1 METVLV
7 LAVIVAVLVAI
18 DRLALWAE
26 ARGWIY
32 WRRRKPVGSQ
42 VGAAVAAELGAILSP
57 AERTRQEVTARA
69 QQLPA
74 PDDPGGAP
82 KPPENA

>member
-1 METVLV
+1 MKTVLI
-7 LAVIVAVLVAI
+7 LAVIVLGLVAI
-18 DRLALWAE
+18 DRAALWAE

-32 WRRRKPVGSQ
+32 WRRRKRVGGQ

-57 AERTRQEVTARA
+57 AERTRQEIMLRTE
-69 QQLPA
+69 QLPA

>member
-1 METVLV
+1 MKTVIV
-7 LAVIVAVLVAI
+7 LAAIVAALVTI
-18 DRLALWAE
+18 DRAALWAE

-32 WRRRKPVGSQ
+32 WRRRKRVGSQ
-42 VGAAVAAELGAILSP
+42 VGAGIAAELGAILSP
-57 AERTRQEVTARA
+57 AERTRQEVVARA

>member
-1 METVLV
+1 MKTAVVL
-7 LAVIVAVLVAI
+7 LAVVAVLVAI
-18 DRLALWAE
+18 DRAALWAE

-32 WRRRKPVGSQ
+32 WRRRKRVGGQ

-57 AERTRQEVTARA
+57 AERTRQEVTLRA
-69 QQLPA
+69 EQLPA

-82 KPPENA
+82 NPPENA

>member
-1 METVLV
+1 MKTVIV
-7 LAVIVAVLVAI
+7 LALIAIGLLAI

-32 WRRRKPVGSQ
+32 WRRRKRVGSQ
-42 VGAAVAAELGAILSP
+42 IGAAVAAELGAILTP
-57 AERTRQEVTARA
+57 AERTRQEVILRA
-69 QQLPA
+69 EQLPA

-82 KPPENA
+82 NPPKSA

>member
-1 METVLV
+1 MKTVLV
-7 LAVIVAVLVAI
+7 LAAIVIGLVAI
-18 DRLALWAE
+18 DRAALWAE

-32 WRRRKPVGSQ
+32 WRRTKRVGSQ

-57 AERTRQEVTARA
+57 AERTRQEIIARA
-69 QQLPA
+69 AQLPA

>member
-1 METVLV
+1 MKTAIVL
-7 LAVIVAVLVAI
+7 LAIVAGLVAI
-18 DRLALWAE
+18 DRAALWAE

-32 WRRRKPVGSQ
+32 WRRRKRVGGQ

-57 AERTRQEVTARA
+57 AERTRQEVILRA
-69 QQLPA
+69 EQLPA

-82 KPPENA
+82 KPPGNA

>member
-1 METVLV
+1 MKTVLV
-7 LAVIVAVLVAI
+7 LAAIALVLVAI
-18 DRLALWAE
+18 DRAALWAE

-32 WRRRKPVGSQ
+32 WRRRKRVGSQ

-57 AERTRQEVTARA
+57 AERTRQEVILRTE
-69 QQLPA
+69 QLPA

-82 KPPENA
+82 DLPENA